1 LKLDGKSGGDH
12 ISDKGEIV
20 VRFWM
25 EDIAEAG
32 TVAVADAHTAVTT
45 NLECDS
51 TAKSLEM
58 VVSKLRLFATVADEA
73 AKVICVVSL

>member
-1 LKLDGKSGGDH
+1 LNLDGESGRDD

-25 EDIAEAG
+25 EDIAEAD
-32 TVAVADAHTAVTT
+32 TVAVADARTAVTT
-45 NLECDS
+45 NLERDS

-58 VVSKLRLFATVADEA
+58 VVSKLRLFATLANEA
-73 AKVICVVSL
+73 AKVSCVVSL